1 MLVLYNTDK
10 RDPNFSHVPTL
21 KEIGCPDAPALG
33 YIVVG
38 PKGMPPAIAKKL
50 DETFKKVTESP
61 TFQKVLTNFD
71 LPYDYKNRIQ
81 LEKGVLL
88 EYEAFKN
95 SLQKVGGKKEG

>member
-10 RDPNFSHVPTL
+10 RDPNFPHVPTL